1 MLTGTN
7 RRMFRPL
14 LILLLVG
21 ALLVYS
27 TPAHAIGVICGGCR
41 GSAESLVLDKSGDV
55 VFE

>member
-1 MLTGTN
+1 
-7 RRMFRPL
+7 MFRPL

-41 GSAESLVLDKSGDV
+41 AGAETIEFDSSGDV

>member
-27 TPAHAIGVICGGCR
+27 TPAYAIGVICGGCR
-41 GSAESLVLDKSGDV
+41 AGAETIEFDSSGDV

>member
-41 GSAESLVLDKSGDV
+41 GSAENLVLDKFDDV